1 MAKIF
6 AKKLA
11 QVLFQATFAVAEKKA
26 VENIQA
32 FARALH
38 QKRWGKLQPQIARIF
53 ARLWEDASP
62 TTNIRTWGASA
73 LPAAVI
79 TLFKEKYGEDVVID
93 HTIDPLLIGGLKMQ
107 VGDVVTD
114 GTIANK
120 LHALYE

>member
-1 MAKIF
+1 MS

-11 QVLFQATFAVAEKKA
+11 QVLFQATFGVAEKKA

-32 FARALH
+32 FARVLH
-38 QKRWGKLQPQIARIF
+38 QQRLGKLRPQMARIF
-53 ARLWEDASP
+53 LRLWDEASP

-73 LPAAVI
+73 LPPAISA
-79 TLFKEKYGEDVVID
+79 LFKEKYGEDVVID
-93 HTIDPLLIGGLKMQ
+93 HTIDPMLIGGLKMQ

-120 LHALYE
+120 LHSLYE